1 MYSLKLRVRMFV
13 VFPLELRCVLDTS
26 GLAHVCVCVC
36 VCTETRWKALG
47 NPSEIG

>member
-1 MYSLKLRVRMFV
+1 MFV

-26 GLAHVCVCVC
+26 GLAHVCVCACVCVCVC